1 MRTSR
6 IAVCAAVVGALA
18 LPLVSI
24 PTASA
29 ATTVSSCE
37 TRPIPYK
44 VHTKAVTIRSKASS
58 KSTALG
64 VLYRSHKFTV
74 LKSSGKL
81 ALHHGQ
87 DHRRKG
93 MGVRKVCLP
102 RHGHVPG
109 LADGPAIPLPGIR
122 VRGPLPNGPDL

>member
-6 IAVCAAVVGALA
+6 IAVSAAVLGALA

-29 ATTVSSCE
+29 ATPVSSCSAK
-37 TRPIPYK
+37 PLPYK
-44 VHTKAVTIRSKASS
+44 VHAKAVTIRSKASS

-74 LKSSGKL
+74 HKSSGNWRYITDKTT
-81 ALHHGQ
+81 GV
-87 DHRRKG
+87 KG
-93 MGVRKVCLP
+93 WVSGTYVYRDTAMCL
-102 RHGHVPG
+102 
-109 LADGPAIPLPGIR
+109 D
-122 VRGPLPNGPDL
+122 

>member
-6 IAVCAAVVGALA
+6 IAVSAAVLGALA

-29 ATTVSSCE
+29 ATPVTSCSAK
-37 TRPIPYK
+37 PLPYK
-44 VHTKAVTIRSKASS
+44 VHTKAVTIRSKASA

-74 LKSSGKL
+74 HKSSGNWRYITDKTT
-81 ALHHGQ
+81 GV
-87 DHRRKG
+87 KG
-93 MGVRKVCLP
+93 WVSGTYVYRDTAMCL
-102 RHGHVPG
+102 
-109 LADGPAIPLPGIR
+109 D
-122 VRGPLPNGPDL
+122 

>member
-6 IAVCAAVVGALA
+6 IAVSVAVLGALA

-29 ATTVSSCE
+29 ATTVSSCSAK
-37 TRPIPYK
+37 PLPYK

-74 LKSSGKL
+74 HKSSGNWRYITDKTT
-81 ALHHGQ
+81 GV
-87 DHRRKG
+87 KG
-93 MGVRKVCLP
+93 WVSGTYVYRDTAMCL
-102 RHGHVPG
+102 
-109 LADGPAIPLPGIR
+109 D
-122 VRGPLPNGPDL
+122 